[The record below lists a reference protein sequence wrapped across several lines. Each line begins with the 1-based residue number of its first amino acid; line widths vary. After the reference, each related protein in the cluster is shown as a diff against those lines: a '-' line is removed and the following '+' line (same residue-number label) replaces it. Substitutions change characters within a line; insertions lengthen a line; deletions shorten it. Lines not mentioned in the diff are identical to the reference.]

1 MKTQCCKRFTGYSIL
16 ERRQQHRE
24 KYEDLHVLSRVLVS
38 IQMSGNYPRAGKEP
52 PERITVLGAQTEL
65 GIWPDPIIPKQIV
78 TLTKRKLKV
87 ARDKRYI
94 TY

>member
-1 MKTQCCKRFTGYSIL
+1 
-16 ERRQQHRE
+16 
-24 KYEDLHVLSRVLVS
+24 
-38 IQMSGNYPRAGKEP
+38 MSGNYPRAGKEP
-52 PERITVLGAQTEL
+52 SGRITVLGAQTEL
-65 GIWPDPIIPKQIV
+65 GIWPDPTIPKQIV